1 MELTEEKC
9 IEAVDDIEYDLCE
22 LETIKTGVVV
32 FCIYNESLE
41 IIRDLIKEHFELLEV
56 LKECGWSELT
66 PKGLRV
72 VIEAG
77 QYNAKK
83 LNELRNPQPYKF
95 EDLKPNMWVWDD
107 KEKKCNKI
115 IEIEG
120 RNIDFYYITESID
133 RFIVEFEKNRFYP
146 VTKALEY

>member
-9 IEAVDDIEYDLCE
+9 VEAVDDIEYDLCE
-22 LETIKTGVVV
+22 LETIKTGTAV

-83 LNELRNPQPYKF
+83 LN
-95 EDLKPNMWVWDD
+95 D
-107 KEKKCNKI
+107 
-115 IEIEG
+115 
-120 RNIDFYYITESID
+120 
-133 RFIVEFEKNRFYP
+133 
-146 VTKALEY
+146 